1 MMTIVPLDAAKFGS
15 NYLSKFGWDSSK
27 GLGIDGDGR
36 KSHIKV
42 AHKLD
47 MLGIGAA
54 HQKDPDGIAWKQSKD
69 FESVLKRLN
78 EAASTQAAISVDAE
92 IGQMVITKQ
101 KDESYVETKKK
112 RKRMRDGDATCD
124 GKARKKRNSH
134 DVPPADAPGRE
145 VEELVVDQG
154 ATVAIASVEASK
166 PYIPRHRA

>member
-1 MMTIVPLDAAKFGS
+1 MTIVPPDAAKFGS

-27 GLGIDGDGR
+27 GLGVDGDGR

-54 HQKDPDGIAWKQSKD
+54 HQKDPNGIAWKQSKD

-78 EAASTQAAISVDAE
+78 EATSFQPPTSDDAE
-92 IGQMVITKQ
+92 IGQTVIRKQ
-101 KDESYVETKKK
+101 KDESHHETKKKK
-112 RKRMRDGDATCD
+112 RKRINDEDAACD
-124 GKARKKRNSH
+124 GKAKKKRNGH
-134 DVPPADAPGRE
+134 DVSPADGPGRG
-145 VEELVVDQG
+145 VEEVVDQ
-154 ATVAIASVEASK
+154 AANVAITFVEASK

>member
-1 MMTIVPLDAAKFGS
+1 MVIVPPDAAKFGS

-27 GLGIDGDGR
+27 GLGVDGDGR

-54 HQKDPDGIAWKQSKD
+54 HQKDPNGIAWKQSKD

-78 EAASTQAAISVDAE
+78 EAALTQAPTSDDAE
-92 IGQMVITKQ
+92 IKQTAATKQ

-112 RKRMRDGDATCD
+112 RKRISDKDAIRE
-124 GKARKKRNSH
+124 GKARKKRNGH
-134 DVPPADAPGRE
+134 DASPADGLDRE
-145 VEELVVDQG
+145 VEALVDQG
-154 ATVAIASVEASK
+154 ANVTTALVEAPK